1 MKKIAWIIG
10 AALLV
15 LLSSCSDEDYLNAIP
30 RNSKALV
37 SIDMTR
43 MDNSSALMSDFADCG
58 VDFASRV
65 FLFETADG
73 DFGFCARL
81 GDEAKLSEWLDA
93 KVSAGECE
101 GVVERRDIHFALY
114 HKSWL
119 MGYADHTLMIL
130 GPVVASQQ
138 ASVQMQIATYMKQ
151 DARRGISQSRIYERL
166 DSIGSPVCMVAQTAV
181 LPEKLIAPFTLGAP
195 ADVDASQ
202 VWVAAQLD
210 AADGLLHIK
219 GETFSFNKRID
230 TALKNSAKTF
240 RPLEGRFNQ
249 TVANGSLLT
258 ILMNAKGEQLLPMI
272 QQNKGLKALMAG
284 VNSAIDMNSILRS
297 VDGDLFFSVGAISD
311 TSLRMSMGAQVGSPE
326 LLKDSAEWRRNAPAG
341 FWLRTQK
348 GSGGEMAFFCGNDT
362 KTDTPT
368 ASGPKTMSSLLDAL
382 KGQGL
387 CMVLRLD
394 AIDDELAEV
403 ASSFLKPLFG
413 DISVVVYTMQGSQE
427 SSDK

>member
-43 MDNSSALMSDFADCG
+43 MDNQSALMSDFADCG

-73 DFGFCARL
+73 DFGLCARL

-138 ASVQMQIATYMKQ
+138 ASVQMQIAT
-151 DARRGISQSRIYERL
+151 
-166 DSIGSPVCMVAQTAV
+166 
-181 LPEKLIAPFTLGAP
+181 
-195 ADVDASQ
+195 
-202 VWVAAQLD
+202 
-210 AADGLLHIK
+210 
-219 GETFSFNKRID
+219 
-230 TALKNSAKTF
+230 
-240 RPLEGRFNQ
+240 
-249 TVANGSLLT
+249 
-258 ILMNAKGEQLLPMI
+258 
-272 QQNKGLKALMAG
+272 
-284 VNSAIDMNSILRS
+284 
-297 VDGDLFFSVGAISD
+297 
-311 TSLRMSMGAQVGSPE
+311 
-326 LLKDSAEWRRNAPAG
+326 
-341 FWLRTQK
+341 
-348 GSGGEMAFFCGNDT
+348 
-362 KTDTPT
+362 
-368 ASGPKTMSSLLDAL
+368 
-382 KGQGL
+382 
-387 CMVLRLD
+387 
-394 AIDDELAEV
+394 
-403 ASSFLKPLFG
+403 
-413 DISVVVYTMQGSQE
+413 
-427 SSDK
+427 